1 MPTSLADPNSTTRK
15 KKALP
20 VLATTSN
27 ITKGEPMTITEAL
40 TKVKPRTT
48 EPFSSTTH
56 AQKRARSQV
65 YRCYPTI
72 FASSSKVS
80 SSLIQVK

>member
-48 EPFSSTTH
+48 LEGQKQNPEPGNIESGHSPTH
-56 AQKRARSQV
+56 CLRRV
-65 YRCYPTI
+65 RE
-72 FASSSKVS
+72 V
-80 SSLIQVK
+80 